1 MTDSPPAAP
10 ETAPAKASGERG
22 RPRPAAVTPMMAQ
35 YLEIKA
41 AHPGCLLFYRMG
53 DFYEMFFED
62 ALQAAKALDI
72 TLTKRGQHEGQDIPM
87 CGVPVHAADGYLL
100 RLIRHGFKVA
110 ICEQMED
117 PAAARKR
124 GAKSVVKREV
134 TRLVTP
140 GTITED
146 ELLDSRAHNYLAALA
161 EAGGALGL
169 AWLDMSTGDFLA
181 QPLAPEP
188 GGLAAALARLAP
200 GELVLSER
208 LLQRPELFEV
218 LGEWKTALTPLPG
231 ARFDSQNA
239 RRRLE
244 VFYRVQALDA
254 FGAFTRP
261 ELAAAGALLDYVELT
276 QKGRLPRFGA
286 LRRQASGAVMEIDA
300 ATRRNLELTA
310 ALSGGRRGSLLGT
323 IDRSV
328 TGAGARLLAARIAA
342 PLTDP
347 AAISARHDAVASWPA
362 RPTSRA
368 RSRA

>member
-1 MTDSPPAAP
+1 MMT
-10 ETAPAKASGERG
+10 
-22 RPRPAAVTPMMAQ
+22 Q

-72 TLTKRGQHEGQDIPM
+72 TLTKRGQHDGQDIPM
-87 CGVPVHAADGYLL
+87 CGVPVRASDGYLL

-124 GAKSVVKREV
+124 GGKSVVKREV
-134 TRLVTP
+134 TRLVTS

-146 ELLDSRAHNYLAALA
+146 ELLDARAHNYLAALA

-181 QPLAPEP
+181 QPLDMEP
-188 GGLAAALARLAP
+188 GALAAALARLAP

-208 LLQRPELFEV
+208 LLERPDLFEI
-218 LGEWKTALTPLPG
+218 LGEWKAALTPLPG
-231 ARFDSQNA
+231 ARFDSENA
-239 RRRLE
+239 RARLE
-244 VFYRVQALDA
+244 AYYGIKALDA

-261 ELAAAGALLDYVELT
+261 ELAAAGALLD
-276 QKGRLPRFGA
+276 
-286 LRRQASGAVMEIDA
+286 
-300 ATRRNLELTA
+300 
-310 ALSGGRRGSLLGT
+310 
-323 IDRSV
+323 
-328 TGAGARLLAARIAA
+328 
-342 PLTDP
+342 
-347 AAISARHDAVASWPA
+347 
-362 RPTSRA
+362 TS
-368 RSRA
+368 S